1 MEIIKAKSIKKTKT
15 PPKQFFLNMISKFRM
30 KIDLLGQAIL
40 MMAIVLLAFL
50 ASGKTWT
57 NTMLVILGIWQIAS
71 AAHLLYV
78 YRHIKRL
85 NYIKT
90 ALVLAVSL
98 PIWFKLIGIF
108 AYLPVAGVVL
118 WYFWQTVSDT
128 IKVYNRPRSFWD
140 L

>member
-1 MEIIKAKSIKKTKT
+1 
-15 PPKQFFLNMISKFRM
+15 M

-40 MMAIVLLAFL
+40 IVAILLLAFFVTG
-50 ASGKTWT
+50 ATWT
-57 NTMLVILGIWQIAS
+57 NTMLVILGVWQIAS
-71 AAHLLYV
+71 AIHLLYA

-90 ALVLAVSL
+90 AIVLAVSL
-98 PIWFKLIGIF
+98 PVWIRLVGVF
-108 AYLPVAGVVL
+108 AYLPVAGLIL
-118 WYFWQTVSDT
+118 WSFWQTISDT

>member
-1 MEIIKAKSIKKTKT
+1 
-15 PPKQFFLNMISKFRM
+15 MISKFRM
-30 KIDLLGQAIL
+30 KVDLLGQVIL
-40 MMAIVLLAFL
+40 LTAVLLLMFY
-50 ASGKTWT
+50 ASGLVWT
-57 NTMLVILGIWQIAS
+57 NAMLILLGIWQIAS

-78 YRHIKRL
+78 YRYIKKL

-90 ALVLAVSL
+90 AIVLAVSL
-98 PIWFKLIGIF
+98 PIWIHLIGAF

-118 WYFWQTVSDT
+118 WYFWQTISDT